1 MEGVNNVNQN
11 GVEQNPNQPHS
22 QPAENQPQPI
32 GAENQPQPIGA
43 ENQPQPIG
51 AENQPQ
57 PIGAENQ
64 PQPASIAG
72 NLGNGIGDDEDAI
85 EQRKRTSDVWP
96 HFHRLK
102 VHGVGKAQCK
112 YCRKILSG
120 ESNSGTSHLRSHRN
134 RCIQKKI
141 HDGRKKVLGPD
152 YLPTG
157 KPQLVATEYNYD
169 VTIKELCSMILVHE
183 YPLSIVDHIGFR
195 RYSCSLQPL
204 FQVPSRNTIKKEILT
219 LYGVQSA
226 KIRRELDG
234 NRGRIAVTTDMW
246 TATNHKR
253 GYMALTAHYIDNS
266 WKLRSIMLRFLYV
279 PAPHTSER
287 LANRLCTSLMIW
299 NIDGKLSAITLDNC
313 TTNDSMVTQVR
324 DKLNPSNLLMDGALL
339 HMRCSA
345 HILNLIVRDGLDV
358 IKEGIEKIRDSV
370 LYWTATPKRV
380 EFFTEIARQ
389 VKAKSDKKLVF
400 DCPTR
405 WNSTYHMLSVAI
417 PYKDVFFRLRQF
429 DTHYTYVPTM
439 VHWDFATV
447 VVDKLQYFDSITEL
461 FSGSKYHTTNLF
473 FPKIC
478 ELRLR
483 IMEWCF
489 DQTPIIS
496 AMAGKM
502 WLKFGKYWDDIHL
515 VLVVAVVL
523 DPRYKL
529 HVIEYFA
536 AKLGSTNSDLVG
548 DNVRNVLCSLII
560 EY

>member
-266 WKLRSIMLRFLYV
+266 WKLRSIMLR
-279 PAPHTSER
+279 
-287 LANRLCTSLMIW
+287 
-299 NIDGKLSAITLDNC
+299 
-313 TTNDSMVTQVR
+313 
-324 DKLNPSNLLMDGALL
+324 
-339 HMRCSA
+339 
-345 HILNLIVRDGLDV
+345 
-358 IKEGIEKIRDSV
+358 
-370 LYWTATPKRV
+370 
-380 EFFTEIARQ
+380 
-389 VKAKSDKKLVF
+389 VF
-400 DCPTR
+400 VCPR
-405 WNSTYHMLSVAI
+405 SSH
-417 PYKDVFFRLRQF
+417 
-429 DTHYTYVPTM
+429 
-439 VHWDFATV
+439 
-447 VVDKLQYFDSITEL
+447 
-461 FSGSKYHTTNLF
+461 
-473 FPKIC
+473 
-478 ELRLR
+478 
-483 IMEWCF
+483 
-489 DQTPIIS
+489 
-496 AMAGKM
+496 
-502 WLKFGKYWDDIHL
+502 
-515 VLVVAVVL
+515 
-523 DPRYKL
+523 
-529 HVIEYFA
+529 
-536 AKLGSTNSDLVG
+536 
-548 DNVRNVLCSLII
+548 
-560 EY
+560 